1 VVNKTAAEEVI
12 TVVAETETIVEA
24 TTALATTIK

>member
-1 VVNKTAAEEVI
+1 VVNKKEVEETI
-12 TVVAETETIVEA
+12 TIVAETETIVEA